1 MSALLSFSA
10 EGESPLL
17 YRSGASPGEV
27 DHVYDPV
34 KSPVDVVADHHAG
47 SREPCPLRTHTRSPF
62 TYPGSSTSEVL
73 PIGRSLPTTKLLRKG
88 YYVEHPEIVPSAR
101 RCDLPYKYRL
111 RAPQTGELLD
121 VTRDRLLGALAVV
134 AAASIWGTLGL
145 FAKILYA
152 QGVSFES
159 LVAVRAS
166 IGWVAVLLFVLATG
180 GASSLRVSGRDLAFL
195 VPLGLVGIGFFYLL
209 YFYNVRE
216 STVGTA
222 AILLYSSPAFVV
234 VLARLFLKEALN
246 AAKVLALFLTI
257 GGIFLVAGAYDSAD
271 LAVSP
276 KVLLAGLLSGLTY
289 GLYSIFRRPVAGR
302 PDPSLIL
309 SYALFFGAAL
319 LVVSALP
326 TLGTLAGLS
335 AGSYALL
342 LMLAVVHTTLGFA
355 LYTFGLGRLG
365 AGRAAIVATIEPVVA
380 GALGTMLLAEDLTL
394 PKLVGAGLVISGAV
408 LAQVRGQK

>member
-1 MSALLSFSA
+1 
-10 EGESPLL
+10 
-17 YRSGASPGEV
+17 
-27 DHVYDPV
+27 
-34 KSPVDVVADHHAG
+34 
-47 SREPCPLRTHTRSPF
+47 
-62 TYPGSSTSEVL
+62 
-73 PIGRSLPTTKLLRKG
+73 
-88 YYVEHPEIVPSAR
+88 VEHIPR
-101 RCDLPYKYRL
+101 RDDGAYRINT
-111 RAPQTGELLD
+111 ACGHHTKGEHLD
-121 VTRDRLLGALAVV
+121 VTRDRLLGVFAVV

-166 IGWVAVLLFVLATG
+166 LGWAAVLLFVLATG
-180 GASSLRVSGRDLAFL
+180 GPKSLRVAGRDLVFL

-209 YFYNVRE
+209 YFYTVRE

-246 AAKVLALFLTI
+246 SAKVIALFVTV
-257 GGIFLVAGAYDSAD
+257 GGIFLVAGAYDPAN
-271 LAVSP
+271 LEVSP

-289 GLYSIFRRPVAGR
+289 GLYSIFGRPVAGR
-302 PDPSLIL
+302 LDPSVIL
-309 SYALFFGAAL
+309 SYALFFGASL
-319 LVVSALP
+319 LVVTALP
-326 TLGTLAGLS
+326 TLGTLAGLP

-342 LMLAVVHTTLGFA
+342 FMLAVVHTTLGFA

-380 GALGTMLLAEDLTL
+380 GAIGTVLLAEALTV
-394 PKLVGAGLVISGAV
+394 PKVIGAGLVISGAA
-408 LAQVRGQK
+408 LAQVRVRK